1 MTELGKLIKQEARLA
16 AVEYLTS
23 HTYNMVLKSLR
34 LPEATIAEAEEQGLT
49 AIGLQPIVT
58 KDPALSDHVSAEV
71 RDALA
76 DLLAGA
82 REMRAAGET

>member
-16 AVEYLTS
+16 AVEYLVS
-23 HTYNMVLKSLR
+23 HTYNIVLKSLG
-34 LPEATIAEAEEQGLT
+34 LPEETIAEAEERGLL
-49 AIGLQPIVT
+49 AIGLETIVT
-58 KDPALSDHVSAEV
+58 SDPALSDHVSAEV